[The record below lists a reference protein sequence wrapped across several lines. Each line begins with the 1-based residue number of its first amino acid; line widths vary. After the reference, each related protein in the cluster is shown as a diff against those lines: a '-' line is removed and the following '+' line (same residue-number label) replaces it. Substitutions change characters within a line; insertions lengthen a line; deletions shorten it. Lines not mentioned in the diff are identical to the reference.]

1 LKVNEP
7 VIQVVVEVV
16 WASGRMLREYTLFLD
31 PPTFESAAPPV
42 PLKQAPLPASVEAPK
57 ADIITTPPAAIERT
71 REPEAQEPA
80 PDQKQ
85 PVDSESTGP
94 TEERKTEQFE
104 DQYTVDEGAV
114 HGPVARGETL
124 WGIARDF
131 TRGTSY
137 SINQAMLAMQRK
149 NPEAFIR
156 GNINSLKRG
165 AILRLPSFSEMGEL
179 TSREAMLEAM
189 RQEQEHR
196 SGSAIAIPD
205 VTTPTVADS
214 GGYQETVTEQIP
226 EPDLKEDAGHLELV
240 PPAEEEAQDSAVADL
255 LPEESES
262 TESIREELSRTEEE
276 LLNAKQENTYLTQRI
291 EELEAEVAAKT
302 EKPAG
307 VEDSDLAQLES
318 ELEQKR
324 LAGQPEADIA
334 ITPGGEK
341 QAWYAGNTG
350 WIAGIA
356 VVLIALIVWA
366 LRRRGGA
373 TIVAEHVETVEPVK
387 AEPEV
392 EPIPEAEPQL
402 QPEQQPEPVPQ
413 PEPAPE
419 PEPEPEPKAQL
430 EPEPETAEEPVRG
443 FESSDEDPQND
454 DPEIKLDLARA
465 YLSLGD
471 KEASKSMLD
480 EVLKS
485 GNEAQQAE
493 ARQMLEE
500 L

>member
-1 LKVNEP
+1 MTALLPFVSSVSFALGLGGATVESYLDQPLDVRVELISQTSEELQSITAGLASADDFELLGLSRSAITVPLQFELVTDTDQPYIHITSQLKVNEP
-7 VIQVVVEVV
+7 VIQVLVEVV

-165 AILRLPSFSEMGEL
+165 AILRLPSYSEMGEL

-189 RQEQEHR
+189 RQEEEHR
-196 SGSAIAIPD
+196 SGTAIAVPD
-205 VTTPTVADS
+205 VSTPTVADS

-226 EPDLKEDAGHLELV
+226 EPEIKEDAGHLELV
-240 PPAEEEAQDSAVADL
+240 PPAEKEAQDSAVAEL

-291 EELEAEVAAKT
+291 EELEAEVDAKT
-302 EKPAG
+302 DKPAG

-324 LAGQPEADIA
+324 LADQPEPDIA

-373 TIVAEHVETVEPVK
+373 TIVVEHAETVTG
-387 AEPEV
+387 AR
-392 EPIPEAEPQL
+392 
-402 QPEQQPEPVPQ
+402 
-413 PEPAPE
+413 
-419 PEPEPEPKAQL
+419 
-430 EPEPETAEEPVRG
+430 VR
-443 FESSDEDPQND
+443 
-454 DPEIKLDLARA
+454 A
-465 YLSLGD
+465 
-471 KEASKSMLD
+471 
-480 EVLKS
+480 
-485 GNEAQQAE
+485 
-493 ARQMLEE
+493 
-500 L
+500 